1 MNFNSSV
8 FYLIF
13 IAAGYLLG
21 SILFGDFLL
30 RKWHG
35 VSIEEDWAAF
45 NAFCRIYT
53 CFLLPAVLAP
63 SSHPCTSDTQHRYV
77 YLPAWNV
84 CEPSCA
90 KISGL
95 LHEWY
100 SAEFSVCHLRTAL
113 QTNTAIIECKTSVC
127 FDTLAFQFSFKRY
140 KRLRENRPQPFY
152 GLVLRTPAYLF
163 HRISFLNHIRKYD
176 NGFCD
181 KFSRSEAPAY
191 SKTDTM

>member
-127 FDTLAFQFSFKRY
+127 FDTLAFLSNVTKGCGKIARS
-140 KRLRENRPQPFY
+140 
-152 GLVLRTPAYLF
+152 LF
-163 HRISFLNHIRKYD
+163 MDSFLELLLTCFT
-176 NGFCD
+176 GFH
-181 KFSRSEAPAY
+181 FLII
-191 SKTDTM
+191 